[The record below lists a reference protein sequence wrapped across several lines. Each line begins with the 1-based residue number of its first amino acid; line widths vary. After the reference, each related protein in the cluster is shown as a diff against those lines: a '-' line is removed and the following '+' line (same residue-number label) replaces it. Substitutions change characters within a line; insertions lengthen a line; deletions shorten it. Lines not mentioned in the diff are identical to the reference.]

1 MNRRTFAILLS
12 AVFGLAPLAVQ
23 AGGKAGDDCS
33 LTFHLEGDA
42 NDNPKMIF
50 AENVS
55 GKVRVFRRMSE
66 ISEKDIESF
75 APFPAADGVSAG
87 LMIRLKGAGAR
98 RLAAVTSTNPDR
110 WMIARINGRSIDA
123 VLIDQQISD
132 GKLVIWKG
140 VSQREIQQLDKIAP
154 RIGEPKKR

>member
-1 MNRRTFAILLS
+1 MNRRTFAILIS
-12 AVFGLAPLAVQ
+12 AAFGLAPLAAK

-33 LTFHLEGDA
+33 LTFHMETEP

-75 APFPAADGVSAG
+75 APFPAADGASAG

-98 RLAAVTSTNPDR
+98 RLAAVTATNPDH
-110 WMIARINGRSIDA
+110 WMVARINGRSIDA
-123 VLIDQQISD
+123 VLIDRQIND

-140 VSQREIQQLDKIAP
+140 VTPLEIQQLDKIAP
-154 RIGEPKKR
+154 RIGETKKR